1 VRAGLDE
8 LRDLFVRLVSIR
20 SPSREE
26 RAMADAVIA
35 YVRGLG
41 LEIRED
47 DTAAVTGCA
56 CGNLI
61 VRVPGHGQGKPIAL
75 SAHIDTVPLDRAP
88 TVLVENGVVHTD
100 GETIL
105 GGDDKAAVTA
115 ILMVL
120 RDLAEEPPQAGIEVV
135 FSAGE
140 EIGLRG
146 AKALDVDALAAGVV
160 FVLDSEGPPGTVIVG
175 GPTLKA
181 VEVEFRGTAAHAGIE
196 PEAGR
201 SAVVAAAR
209 AIAAMPLGRLDHD
222 TTANVGIVR
231 GGTAV
236 NVVPERCVVH
246 AEARSR
252 DEDKLAAQV
261 GKMVEAFSLAAA
273 ETGVDLE
280 IDVHEEFRGYAHAPD
295 SAQLWLAEAAVAE
308 VGLEWRPVGGGGGS
322 DANVFNLKG
331 RPAVNLAVGFEHVHS
346 PRESM
351 SLAHLQQTY
360 ELVHALVR
368 LAGEARP
375 SPEEPQ

>member
-26 RAMADAVIA
+26 RAMADAVID
-35 YVRGLG
+35 YVHGLG
-41 LEIRED
+41 LDVRED

-56 CGNLI
+56 CGNLV
-61 VRVPGHGQGKPIAL
+61 VRVPGRGRGTPIAL
-75 SAHIDTVPLDRAP
+75 SAHIDTVPLARAP
-88 TVLVENGVVHTD
+88 AVIVENGVVRTD
-100 GETIL
+100 GETVL

-115 ILMVL
+115 ILMAL
-120 RDLAEEPPQAGIEVV
+120 RDLAADPPAAAVEVV

-140 EIGLRG
+140 EIGLQG
-146 AKALDVDALAAGVV
+146 AKAFDVGSLAAEVV
-160 FVLDSEGPPGTVIVG
+160 FVLDSEGPPGTAIVG

-181 VEVEFRGTAAHAGIE
+181 VEAEFRGTAAHAGIE

-209 AIAAMPLGRLDHD
+209 AIAAMDLGRLDD
-222 TTANVGIVR
+222 ETTANVGIVR

-236 NVVPERCVVH
+236 NVVPERCAVR

-252 DEDKLAAQV
+252 DEDKLAVQV
-261 GKMVEAFSLAAA
+261 GKMVEALSVAAA
-273 ETGVDLE
+273 ETGVDLD
-280 IDVHEEFRGYAHAPD
+280 IDVHEEFRGYAHDDGSP
-295 SAQLWLAEAAVAE
+295 QLRMAAAAVAE
-308 VGLEWRPVGGGGGS
+308 AGLAWRPVGGGGGS

-346 PRESM
+346 PQESM
-351 SLAHLQQTY
+351 SLLHLQQTY

-368 LAGEARP
+368 VAGESR
-375 SPEEPQ
+375 S

>member
-1 VRAGLDE
+1 MRAGLDE

-26 RAMADAVIA
+26 RAMADAVA
-35 YVRGLG
+35 DYVRGLG

-61 VRVPGHGQGKPIAL
+61 VRVPGRGGGTPIAL
-75 SAHIDTVPLDRAP
+75 SAHLDTVPLERAP

-105 GGDDKAAVTA
+105 GGDDKAAVTV
-115 ILMVL
+115 ILMLL
-120 RDLAEEPPQAGIEVV
+120 RDLAAEPPQASVEVV

-140 EIGLRG
+140 EIGLQG
-146 AKALDVDALAAGVV
+146 AKAFDVEALAAEVV

-181 VEVEFRGTAAHAGIE
+181 VEAEFRGTAAHAGIE

-209 AIAAMPLGRLDHD
+209 AIVAMDLGRLDGE
-222 TTANVGIVR
+222 TTANVGIVA
-231 GGTAV
+231 GGSAV
-236 NVVPERCVVH
+236 NVVPERCIVH

-261 GKMVEAFSLAAA
+261 GRMIEALSVAAA
-273 ETGVDLE
+273 DTGVDLE
-280 IDVHEEFRGYAHAPD
+280 IDVREEFRGYVHAED
-295 SAQLWLAEAAVAE
+295 SPQLRLAAAAVAAA
-308 VGLEWRPVGGGGGS
+308 GLEWRPVGGGGGS

-331 RPAVNLAVGFEHVHS
+331 RPAVNLAAGFRHVHS
-346 PRESM
+346 PQESM
-351 SLAHLQQTY
+351 SLLHLQQTY

-375 SPEEPQ
+375 

>member
-1 VRAGLDE
+1 
-8 LRDLFVRLVSIR
+8 
-20 SPSREE
+20 
-26 RAMADAVIA
+26 MADAVID

-41 LEIRED
+41 LSIRED

-61 VRVPGHGQGKPIAL
+61 VRVPGRGRGTPVAL
-75 SAHIDTVPLDRAP
+75 SAHIDTVPLERAP
-88 TVLVENGVVHTD
+88 TVVVENGVVHTD

-115 ILMVL
+115 ILMAL
-120 RDLAEEPPQAGIEVV
+120 RDLAAEPPEASVEVV

-140 EIGLRG
+140 EIGLQG
-146 AKALDVDALAAGVV
+146 AKALDVDALAAEVV

-181 VEVEFRGTAAHAGIE
+181 VEAEFRGTAAHAGIE

-209 AIAAMPLGRLDHD
+209 AI
-222 TTANVGIVR
+222 VGIVR

-236 NVVPERCVVH
+236 NVVPERCLVR

-261 GKMVEAFSLAAA
+261 GTMIEAFSVAAA

-280 IDVHEEFRGYAHAPD
+280 IDVHEEFRGYAHDAD
-295 SAQLWLAEAAVAE
+295 SPQLVLAAAAVAE
-308 VGLEWRPVGGGGGS
+308 AGLEWRPVGGGGGS

-331 RPAVNLAVGFEHVHS
+331 RPAVNLAAGFRHVHS
-346 PRESM
+346 SQESM
-351 SLAHLQQTY
+351 SLLHLQQTY

-368 LAGEARP
+368 LAGASRP
-375 SPEEPQ
+375 